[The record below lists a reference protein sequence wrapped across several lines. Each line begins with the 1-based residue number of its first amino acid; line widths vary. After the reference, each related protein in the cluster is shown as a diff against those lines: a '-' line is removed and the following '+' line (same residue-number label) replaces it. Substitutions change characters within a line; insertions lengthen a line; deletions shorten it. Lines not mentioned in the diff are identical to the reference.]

1 MRIRH
6 CAEESNVDENM
17 KIIDATK
24 VRHVTVMA
32 GKIESMSGII
42 DPTSHLNLDY
52 PDHRVTVCVIA
63 ESFKVGAKVKIDREG
78 LLFATVQHSSYSHY
92 GQIDYTQR
100 LLEMIKVVK
109 QKQQTSKEI
118 TAIKTDS
125 SDGRQHDH
133 N

>member
-1 MRIRH
+1 MIRH
-6 CAEESNVDENM
+6 CVEETNVDENM
-17 KIIDATK
+17 NVIDATE
-24 VRHVTVMA
+24 VRHVTVKA
-32 GKIESMSGII
+32 GKIELMSGII
-42 DPTSHLNLDY
+42 DPASHLNLDH
-52 PDHRVTVCVIA
+52 PDHRVTVCIIA
-63 ESFKVGAKVKIDREG
+63 ESFKVGAKVKMDNDG
-78 LLFATVQHSSYSHY
+78 LLFATVQRSSYDHF